1 MKSFKGLTVNDET
14 FKSVESIKEFA
25 KKFYE
30 GTKP

>member
-25 KKFYE
+25 KKILWRH
-30 GTKP
+30 